1 MTRGGKQRGTHPKMR
16 NLETHATSTQAQRTK
31 TRRGLCSLECHQ
43 SQMYSCCM
51 ERAGLRTPSHLR
63 RPHKE
68 ILCVIH
74 LAIEHSRLRQFSLTQ
89 LRRSPHSFT
98 YTQSRVELVWHLLMH
113 DLTIHHSGAPATMYR
128 FHHSRTQLRGGRC
141 NRAWRDGLQLSG
153 NCSLCVC

>member
-43 SQMYSCCM
+43 SQMYSCCR

-113 DLTIHHSGAPATMYR
+113 DLAIQSFR
-128 FHHSRTQLRGGRC
+128 RTCNNVPFSSLADTAQRREMQQGMAGWAAALRE
-141 NRAWRDGLQLSG
+141 L
-153 NCSLCVC
+153 